1 MIWGAAVRE
10 ELGDEIRV
18 MLVLTGVKSEQIHG
32 ASENRQ
38 LRALKNRHI
47 EFVN

>member
-1 MIWGAAVRE
+1 VRS
-10 ELGDEIRV
+10 D
-18 MLVLTGVKSEQIHG
+18 QIHG

-38 LRALKNRHI
+38 LRALKSRNI

>member
-1 MIWGAAVRE
+1 
-10 ELGDEIRV
+10 

-38 LRALKNRHI
+38 LRALRNQQI